1 MSWKHEYLERAQR
14 IANMQQ
20 CISSP
25 DVQLAWA
32 SLEDDIQGKLALW
45 QCADLYDFVADIPCQ
60 GSLVI
65 MEMLP
70 DDLPTA
76 DVLG

>member
-1 MSWKHEYLERAQR
+1 MSWMHTYLERAQR

-25 DVQLAWA
+25 DMVLAWN
-32 SLEDDIQGKLALW
+32 SLEDDILGKISLEMAA
-45 QCADLYDFVADIPCQ
+45 QLYDFVAEIPCQ
-60 GSLVI
+60 GSMVI
-65 MEMLP
+65 MSMLP

-76 DVLG
+76 DM